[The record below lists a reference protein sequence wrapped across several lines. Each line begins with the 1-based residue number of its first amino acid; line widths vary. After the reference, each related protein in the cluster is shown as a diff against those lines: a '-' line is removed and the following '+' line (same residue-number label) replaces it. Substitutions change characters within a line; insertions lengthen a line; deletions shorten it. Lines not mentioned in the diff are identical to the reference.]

1 MKKTICIL
9 CALTVLAALCG
20 TASCEQTGPDLY
32 HIGLEVTGLMGEI
45 AGNEAYLSAF
55 GRPETWTE
63 VREAADTGDYDQPTA
78 VYSVRLEDAEGYVR
92 EMFAADDETRELWE
106 NLPEELTQQLL
117 YRVTPATFCNM
128 ANARA
133 GTASISFASAATAVI
148 RNSELT
154 GDETASYLYTFDKGI
169 PILVSFGYHGAS
181 GMFVFIPKEA
191 QNLEGIRAALPG
203 LTVEP
208 LETGE

>member
-63 VREAADTGDYDQPTA
+63 VREAADHVTA
-78 VYSVRLEDAEGYVR
+78 DV
-92 EMFAADDETRELWE
+92 DDDGLRKAFRHFG
-106 NLPEELTQQLL
+106 LL
-117 YRVTPATFCNM
+117 
-128 ANARA
+128 
-133 GTASISFASAATAVI
+133 
-148 RNSELT
+148 
-154 GDETASYLYTFDKGI
+154 
-169 PILVSFGYHGAS
+169 
-181 GMFVFIPKEA
+181 
-191 QNLEGIRAALPG
+191 
-203 LTVEP
+203 
-208 LETGE
+208 

>member
-92 EMFAADDETRELWE
+92 EMFAAEPKVVAIHAGLECGLLAE
-106 NLPEELTQQLL
+106 KLPGLD
-117 YRVTPATFCNM
+117 C
-128 ANARA
+128 
-133 GTASISFASAATAVI
+133 
-148 RNSELT
+148 
-154 GDETASYLYTFDKGI
+154 
-169 PILVSFGYHGAS
+169 VSFGPDITDIHTPSERLHIAS
-181 GMFVFIPKEA
+181 TQRTWEFVKAILKDMKQAE
-191 QNLEGIRAALPG
+191 
-203 LTVEP
+203 
-208 LETGE
+208 

>member
-128 ANARA
+128 ANARV

-169 PILVSFGYHGAS
+169 PILASFGYHGAS

-208 LETGE
+208 VETGE

>member
-63 VREAADTGDYDQPTA
+63 VR
-78 VYSVRLEDAEGYVR
+78 
-92 EMFAADDETRELWE
+92 
-106 NLPEELTQQLL
+106 
-117 YRVTPATFCNM
+117 
-128 ANARA
+128 
-133 GTASISFASAATAVI
+133 
-148 RNSELT
+148 
-154 GDETASYLYTFDKGI
+154 
-169 PILVSFGYHGAS
+169 VSGRCS
-181 GMFVFIPKEA
+181 PRTMK
-191 QNLEGIRAALPG
+191 PG
-203 LTVEP
+203 NCGKTSRRS
-208 LETGE
+208 

>member
-117 YRVTPATFCNM
+117 YRVTPATFCNGERQGG
-128 ANARA
+128 NRQHLLRQRRDS
-133 GTASISFASAATAVI
+133 GDPEQRTDRG
-148 RNSELT
+148 RN
-154 GDETASYLYTFDKGI
+154 G
-169 PILVSFGYHGAS
+169 
-181 GMFVFIPKEA
+181 
-191 QNLEGIRAALPG
+191 QLP
-203 LTVEP
+203 VHV
-208 LETGE
+208 

>member
-1 MKKTICIL
+1 
-9 CALTVLAALCG
+9 
-20 TASCEQTGPDLY
+20 
-32 HIGLEVTGLMGEI
+32 MGEI

-128 ANARA
+128 ANGRA
-133 GTASISFASAATAVI
+133 GVASISFASAATAMI

-208 LETGE
+208 VETGE

>member
-128 ANARA
+128 ANGRA
-133 GTASISFASAATAVI
+133 GVASISFASFASLLFVTRPKTSTHLWMSRSKCFTHPNLSLASKPCRDTAK
-148 RNSELT
+148 RSRPSLSNRS
-154 GDETASYLYTFDKGI
+154 K
-169 PILVSFGYHGAS
+169 
-181 GMFVFIPKEA
+181 
-191 QNLEGIRAALPG
+191 RANKRP
-203 LTVEP
+203 
-208 LETGE
+208 